1 MNILVTGGAG
11 FIGSHVVDALIEKD
25 HNVVVID
32 NLSSGL
38 KNNLNPA
45 AIFYEMDIADKRV
58 SKIFEKHN
66 FDIVNHHAAQANVN
80 VSVENPVLDA
90 KSNILGL
97 VNLLENSVKYK
108 VKKFINISSG
118 GAIYGDDA
126 ELPVI
131 ESAKKDPKSPYGI
144 SKFTGELLLK
154 FYNKTYNLN
163 YITLRYSNV
172 YGLRQE
178 AGVISIFAS
187 KMLKG
192 EQPVIYGTGKQTRD
206 YVYVKDVVSA
216 NILAI
221 EKGEGEINIGTET
234 ETDINGLFDVIKKLT
249 KYKGKAKYLEQRQ
262 GEVIRSMLAIKEAEK
277 RISWKPKYSLES
289 GIKDILKANNYRTFV
304 CFS

>member
-126 ELPVI
+126 
-131 ESAKKDPKSPYGI
+131 
-144 SKFTGELLLK
+144 
-154 FYNKTYNLN
+154 
-163 YITLRYSNV
+163 
-172 YGLRQE
+172 
-178 AGVISIFAS
+178 
-187 KMLKG
+187 
-192 EQPVIYGTGKQTRD
+192 
-206 YVYVKDVVSA
+206 
-216 NILAI
+216 
-221 EKGEGEINIGTET
+221 
-234 ETDINGLFDVIKKLT
+234 
-249 KYKGKAKYLEQRQ
+249 
-262 GEVIRSMLAIKEAEK
+262 
-277 RISWKPKYSLES
+277 
-289 GIKDILKANNYRTFV
+289 
-304 CFS
+304 